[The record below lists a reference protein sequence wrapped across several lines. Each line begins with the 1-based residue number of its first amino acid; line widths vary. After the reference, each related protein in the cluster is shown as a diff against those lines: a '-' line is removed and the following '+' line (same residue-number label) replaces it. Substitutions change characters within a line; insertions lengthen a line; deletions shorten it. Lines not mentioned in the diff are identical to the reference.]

1 MDDASIRI
9 VRERGGEV
17 EVTGPVDSLAMELL
31 LRAGFL
37 TQPTL
42 RGPWIRL
49 PFDMGETWENDR
61 AQWAADMLRTARYP
75 VLLDSSLTSAPPPAP
90 PHRRAPALRA
100 APSRRR

>member
-17 EVTGPVDSLAMELL
+17 EVTGPVEPLAMELL

-37 TQPTL
+37 AQPTL

-75 VLLDSSLTSAPPPAP
+75 VLLDSSLSSAPPPAP
-90 PHRRAPALRA
+90 PYRRAPALRA

>member
-1 MDDASIRI
+1 VDDASIRI

-17 EVTGPVDSLAMELL
+17 EVTGPVDPLALELL

-37 TQPTL
+37 AQPTL

-61 AQWAADMLRTARYP
+61 AQWAADMLRSARYP
-75 VLLDSSLTSAPPPAP
+75 VALDSSLSSPASP
-90 PHRRAPALRA
+90 ASPHRRAPTLRA
-100 APSRRR
+100 APPRRR